1 MNISLTKIR
10 CFIAVGETL
19 SFRAASERLNMSQP
33 AVSNHIR
40 DLEATLGVTLFKR
53 TTRNVVLTSDGE
65 NFLIRSRGAISDLD
79 NAMRDIMEQRAVRRG
94 RVNFGCVPSMARLF
108 VPAAL
113 SRFSKRYPNV
123 KIQLFDEVADRLFK
137 RTLDYE
143 IDFMVG
149 PAAPSRIGLDF
160 IHLMDDP
167 YVAVVPA
174 GHALADRKSVRL
186 AELSEHHFI
195 LITTPLVVRSV
206 LEQAFAKSGHDLQ
219 PAYTAANPSTIGGM
233 IKAGLGVSILPK
245 MVVTPMMNSSLR
257 SMPVVRPP
265 IVRKMGILRR
275 ANEPLTPAAQALAAA
290 FGDVVGSPQAVLG
303 RSSSRVEQ

>member
-1 MNISLTKIR
+1 MNVNLTKIR

-19 SFRAASERLNMSQP
+19 SFRAASERLNLSQP

-40 DLEATLGVTLFKR
+40 DLEQSLGITLFKR
-53 TTRNVVLTSDGE
+53 TTRNVALTPDGE
-65 NFLIRSRGAISDLD
+65 NFLIRSRSAISDLD
-79 NAMRDIMEQRAVRRG
+79 DAIRDIREQRAVRRG

-113 SRFSKRYPNV
+113 SRFSKRYPHA
-123 KIQLFDEVADRLFK
+123 KIQLFDEQADRLFK

-149 PAAPSRIGLDF
+149 PAAPDRMGLDF
-160 IHLMDDP
+160 THLMDDP
-167 YVAVVPA
+167 YVAIVPA
-174 GHALADRKSVRL
+174 GHVLADRKGVRL
-186 AELSEHHFI
+186 ADLTGHPFI
-195 LITTPLVVRSV
+195 LITTPLIVRSV
-206 LEQAFAKSGHDLQ
+206 LEQAFAKSGHDLE
-219 PAYTAANPSTIGGM
+219 PAYTAANPSTVGGM

-275 ANEPLTPAAQALAAA
+275 AKETLTPAAQALAAV
-290 FGDVVGSPQAVLG
+290 FGDVIRYPQ
-303 RSSSRVEQ
+303 RT